1 MRCMIVDMERHDEQV
16 KTNTLLFD
24 TSAANLL
31 GSGSIDLNK
40 ETVDYQI
47 RTQPK
52 HPNIGSLAA
61 PININGPLRSPRI
74 LPDPGALAVRGG
86 VAAALGVLLTPLAA
100 LIPTIQLGLGEDND
114 CVAMIHDLQTRSEEH
129 TSELQSLM
137 RISYAVFCLTQK

>member
-1 MRCMIVDMERHDEQV
+1 MLGDGDGSLKLFMVGGDISALLVNLAGLDRGNALSSALGLPRRAEMRCMIVDMGLHDGQV

-52 HPNIGSLAA
+52 QPNIGSLAA

-86 VAAALGVLLTPLAA
+86 VAAA
-100 LIPTIQLGLGEDND
+100 
-114 CVAMIHDLQTRSEEH
+114 RSEEH
-129 TSELQSLM
+129 TSE
-137 RISYAVFCLTQK
+137 